1 MCWMQFINKKF
12 VINILILNTM
22 IFLDVKIFIATI
34 VRTLNPKST
43 KYI

>member
-1 MCWMQFINKKF
+1 MCWMQLINKKF
-12 VINILILNTM
+12 VINNLILEIV

-43 KYI
+43 KDI